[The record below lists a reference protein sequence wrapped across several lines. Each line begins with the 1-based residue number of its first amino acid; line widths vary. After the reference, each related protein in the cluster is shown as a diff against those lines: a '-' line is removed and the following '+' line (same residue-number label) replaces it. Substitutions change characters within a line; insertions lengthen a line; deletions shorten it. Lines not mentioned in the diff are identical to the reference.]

1 MECHRW
7 IGARQWIIIFLLLAV
22 SLSRLAPVCATWMY
36 LGVASLAGSAP
47 ETVCSEVPGLVLAQQ
62 EVCQKNPE
70 SLFCIS
76 EGARRGILEC
86 QQQFKY
92 ERWNCTTS
100 TNQKVFG
107 PVLKKG
113 TKETA
118 FIYAILS
125 AGVVHSV
132 TQACSAGNLTDCS
145 CDMSRYGEADVEGWK
160 WGGCS
165 DNVQYGLWFA
175 KNFVDAPET
184 IRHQDSRNIRNLM
197 NLHNNEVGRRAV
209 ENLMRLRCRCHGVSG
224 SCAVKTCWRGLPS
237 FHEVGQALKDSYEKS
252 VRLARRSPNQLRR
265 KEKSKRRVPISY
277 EELVYVHRS
286 PNYCRHNPKRGILGT
301 HGRVCNRTSHGSDS
315 CDLLCCGRG
324 YNTQVVRYV
333 ERCHCKFHW
342 CCYVECKT
350 CETMVDFH
358 TCK

>member
-1 MECHRW
+1 MAGREKT
-7 IGARQWIIIFLLLAV
+7 ALLMVIL
-22 SLSRLAPVCATWMY
+22 LMDRY

-197 NLHNNEVGRRAV
+197 NLHNNEVGRRV
-209 ENLMRLRCRCHGVSG
+209 
-224 SCAVKTCWRGLPS
+224 
-237 FHEVGQALKDSYEKS
+237 QALYAKGKMDN
-252 VRLARRSPNQLRR
+252 LNQTD
-265 KEKSKRRVPISY
+265 KP
-277 EELVYVHRS
+277 
-286 PNYCRHNPKRGILGT
+286 
-301 HGRVCNRTSHGSDS
+301 
-315 CDLLCCGRG
+315 
-324 YNTQVVRYV
+324 
-333 ERCHCKFHW
+333 
-342 CCYVECKT
+342 
-350 CETMVDFH
+350 
-358 TCK
+358 